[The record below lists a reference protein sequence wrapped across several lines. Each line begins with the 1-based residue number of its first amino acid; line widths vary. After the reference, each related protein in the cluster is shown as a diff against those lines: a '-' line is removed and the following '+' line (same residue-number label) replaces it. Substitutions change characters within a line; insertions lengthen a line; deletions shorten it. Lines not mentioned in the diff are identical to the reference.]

1 MRVFRVSICLTL
13 VAAALGLVSV
23 SADAYLLSG
32 PLTGVITVFPLG
44 DGIANTARLKIQSN
58 GIEMLV
64 NNTDSG
70 VVEALA
76 ACLPCIPGDELD
88 LSALFSNDDMGEG
101 VVTFGED
108 RLKDAFVAGHVAL
121 RAGTVRIP
129 DNGRL
134 TLALK
139 APFTLEDDGLLQVYR
154 SDFARMMRE
163 PDSLWAQGA
172 IVGSGT
178 ATIVLMR
185 FDLPDQ
191 IAYVVER
198 IKYVFD

>member
-1 MRVFRVSICLTL
+1 MRAFRVSICLTL
-13 VAAALGLVSV
+13 IAATLGLVSV

-64 NNTDSG
+64 NHTDSG
-70 VVEALA
+70 VVDALI
-76 ACLPCIPGDELD
+76 ACMPCVPGDELD

-101 VVTFGED
+101 VVTMGDE
-108 RLKDAFVAGHVAL
+108 RVRDAFVAGHLVV
-121 RAGTVRIP
+121 RAGTVRVP

-139 APFTLEDDGLLQVYR
+139 APFTLEDGGVFQIYT
-154 SDFARMMRE
+154 SDAARMIR
-163 PDSLWAQGA
+163 DVDALWAQGPIA
-172 IVGSGT
+172 GSGT
-178 ATIVLMR
+178 ATIVLNR
-185 FDLPDQ
+185 LDLPDQ

-198 IKYVFD
+198 IKYAFD